1 MQIEAYV
8 QAIREDLARIAAIG
22 DESTARVAEMLAGAL
37 EPSLGRRLQ
46 EALSEAALELSSQ
59 LDEGRIEVRVAGGDP
74 ELVYVS
80 SEEAT
85 AAAADASSEESLS
98 ARVTLRL
105 PDSLKSR
112 IEDAAATGGV
122 SLNTWIVRTLSR
134 AVELPVRPNSRH
146 RLTGYGTT

>member
-8 QAIREDLARIAAIG
+8 QAIREDLARIAAVG
-22 DESTARVAEMLAGAL
+22 DESTARVGELLAGAL

-46 EALSEAALELSSQ
+46 EALSEAALELSGQ
-59 LDEGRIEVRVAGGDP
+59 LADGRVEVRVAGGEP

-80 SEEAT
+80 AEETVGPADASEEA
-85 AAAADASSEESLS
+85 LS

-105 PDSLKSR
+105 SESLKSR
-112 IEDAAATGGV
+112 IEDAAASGGV

-134 AVELPVRPNSRH
+134 AVEPSARQNNRH

>member
-8 QAIREDLARIAAIG
+8 QAVREDLARIAAVG
-22 DESTARVAEMLAGAL
+22 DESTARVGELLAGAL
-37 EPSLGRRLQ
+37 EPSLARRLQ

-59 LDEGRIEVRVAGGDP
+59 LDEGRVEVRVAGGDP

-80 SEEAT
+80 GEATTAPADASEEA
-85 AAAADASSEESLS
+85 LS

-105 PDSLKSR
+105 SETLKSR
-112 IEDAAATGGV
+112 IEDAAAGSGA

-134 AVELPVRPNSRH
+134 AVEPSVRSSSRH
-146 RLTGYGTT
+146 RLTGYGTN

>member
-8 QAIREDLARIAAIG
+8 QAIREDLARIAAVG
-22 DESTARVAEMLAGAL
+22 DESTARVGELLAGAL

-59 LDEGRIEVRVAGGDP
+59 LSDGRVEVRVAGGDP

-80 SEEAT
+80 ADTTTTS
-85 AAAADASSEESLS
+85 ADASDEALS

-105 PDSLKSR
+105 SESLKSR
-112 IEDAAATGGV
+112 IEDAAASGGV
-122 SLNTWIVRTLSR
+122 SLNTWILRTLSR
-134 AVELPVRPNSRH
+134 AAEPGVRQSNRH